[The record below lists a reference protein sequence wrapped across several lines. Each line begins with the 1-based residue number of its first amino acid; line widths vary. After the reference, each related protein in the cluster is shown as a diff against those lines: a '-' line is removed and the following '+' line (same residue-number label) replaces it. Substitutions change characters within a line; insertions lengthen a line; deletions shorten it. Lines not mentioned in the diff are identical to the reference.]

1 MISTKRQNQRGIAIY
16 VSCVLMVIAI
26 PMMGLAID
34 TTVLYVVKSRL
45 QGAVDGAALAAT
57 KALAHGTDDGT
68 QIANAK
74 AAAATYVMLN
84 YPANYFFTTNVTVS
98 QATDVTVDESVQ
110 HQRTVNVTAHVAVP
124 TLFMRWLSFTSA
136 NVNAIASTV
145 RRDVNIAMVVDRS
158 GSLAASGSCDAV
170 KQAAINFVDKFSD
183 GRDNIALVTFAAST
197 HVDFPIAN
205 NFKTAATPVSTMLGN
220 IVCAGSTSSAMG
232 LWMGYDEL
240 VNLNQTAAL
249 NVILF
254 FTDGKPT
261 GVNVNMPLVA
271 ATTCTN
277 GHAGPPQWINGLYNT
292 YTNADQFFGILQPT
306 NTGTVTNGDNNA
318 TTDASSGAG
327 CQYMTGWPGSQ
338 TTLTDFQGVPQTDVF
353 GSNLNN
359 GYQPITLNGTY
370 ISLANSAN
378 ASAMPMN
385 AADDAARQI
394 RNGTAVCA
402 NAPGPTSGCT
412 SLLTHAGSMNG
423 VIIYSIGLMNAA
435 YPASTELL
443 LRISNDPGITT
454 SPGFDSSKTAGAFYA
469 APGSADIDAAFLK
482 VAAEILRLSK

>member
-1 MISTKRQNQRGIAIY
+1 MTLTKRQNQRGMAIF
-16 VSCVLMVIAI
+16 VSCVMMVIAI

-34 TTVLYVVKSRL
+34 ATVLYVVKSRL

-57 KALAHGTDDGT
+57 KALAHGSDDAT

-84 YPANYFFTTNVTVS
+84 YPASYFFTTNVTVS

-110 HQRTVNVTAHVAVP
+110 HQRTVSVTAHVAVP
-124 TLFMRWLSFTSA
+124 TLFMRWLSFTNT
-136 NVNAIASTV
+136 NVNALAATI

-232 LWMGYDEL
+232 LWEGYDEL

-249 NVILF
+249 NVLLF

-261 GVNVNMPLVA
+261 GVNVNMPLVT

-277 GHAGPPQWINGLYNT
+277 AHAGPPKWINGLYNT
-292 YTNADQFFGILQPT
+292 YTNANQYFGILQPT
-306 NTGTVTNGDNNA
+306 NNGTITNSDGNP
-318 TTDASSGAG
+318 TSDANTGAG
-327 CQYMTGWPGSQ
+327 CQYMTGWPGTQ
-338 TTLTDFQGVPQTDVF
+338 TTYTDFLGVPQIDVF
-353 GSNLNN
+353 GDNLNN
-359 GYQPITLNGTY
+359 GYQPIVLSGGY
-370 ISLANSAN
+370 ISLADSTSA
-378 ASAMPMN
+378 ASMPMN
-385 AADDAARQI
+385 GADDAATQI
-394 RNGTAVCA
+394 RNGTAVCQ
-402 NAPGPTSGCT
+402 NAPAPTTGCT
-412 SLLTHAGSMNG
+412 NLLTHAGSLSNI
-423 VIIYSIGLMNAA
+423 IIYSIGLGNAP
-435 YPASTELL
+435 YPLSPDLL
-443 LRISNDPGITT
+443 LRISNDPASTIYDHTK
-454 SPGFDSSKTAGAFYA
+454 PAGAYYP
-469 APGSADIDAAFLK
+469 APSSADIDAAFVK
-482 VAAEILRLSK
+482 VAAEILTLAK